1 MVFLLKRWYFV
12 RYTLNMDGKSKQR
25 NADAMKIK
33 EAYKIFGLVQ
43 GAGLNEVKKR
53 YRQLMMQVHPDAN
66 TAGEYNKHNAQEINH
81 AYAILKKKLSADS
94 EYTFEG
100 EGKSETN
107 KKRHGTWNAPVN
119 VNAYRNR
126 EILHYAEDAAGTV
139 LGSFCIAEGKYLWT
153 AEEDF
158 PLFLLS
164 LYHCSKQLLDEIDA
178 SSGAKAAP
186 TNRNHVQA
194 ELAYL
199 LAQQF
204 IDGTALLKEFA
215 KEEKDGKNEIYY
227 IAAMLE
233 PSNKAVSLETGE
245 MLYPSR
251 IRQHKL
257 YLKNQTGQELG
268 YLSFSDDRLY
278 YIVVP
283 LFEQKRVQVRI
294 QTAERYP
301 GKTKRKADKYQK
313 LHLWLKLCSENTV
326 HMLENLNLQIEQL
339 LMKYKQ

>member
-1 MVFLLKRWYFV
+1 M
-12 RYTLNMDGKSKQR
+12 G
-25 NADAMKIK
+25 IK
-33 EAYKIFGLVQ
+33 EAYKIFGLAQ

-53 YRQLMMQVHPDAN
+53 YRQLMMQVHPDVN
-66 TAGEYNKHNAQEINH
+66 TAGENYRYNAQEINH
-81 AYAILKKKLSADS
+81 AYAVLKKKLSAGS
-94 EYTFEG
+94 EYALEG
-100 EGKSETN
+100 EEKN
-107 KKRHGTWNAPVN
+107 KPKEKRRGTWNAPVN

-153 AEEDF
+153 TEEDF

-178 SSGAKAAP
+178 SSGEKAAP
-186 TNRNHVQA
+186 INRNRIQA
-194 ELAYL
+194 ELTYL

-204 IDGTALLKEFA
+204 IDGAALLKEFA
-215 KEEKDGKNEIYY
+215 KEEKDDKDEIYY

-245 MLYPSR
+245 MLYPSK
-251 IRQHKL
+251 IGQHKL
-257 YLKNQTGQELG
+257 YLKNQSGQELG

-283 LFEQKRVQVRI
+283 LFEQKRVQVRV
-294 QTAERYP
+294 QTAERQP
-301 GKTKRKADKYQK
+301 GKTKRTAGGYKN
-313 LHLWLKLCSENTV
+313 LHLWLKLCNENTV
-326 HMLENLNLQIEQL
+326 HMPENLNLQIEQL
-339 LMKYKQ
+339 LKKYKQ